1 MRKQVKEAKRRRAR
15 GRRPAR
21 WRAFVPYALV
31 GSLAVAAVAALFV
44 VGAGGGSDGA
54 EASYPPGYSP
64 PTIGDASAPVEVVMW
79 GDFQCPFCRRF
90 DLVTL
95 PELRREYFD
104 TGKARFVWRNFVNYG
119 VESEDAANA
128 AYCAGEQGKFWEY
141 HAKLYENQQGINQ
154 GAFLR
159 ANLERFAGE
168 IGLDTDAFNACTRSP
183 KYNPVLAA
191 DKKMGRGEGVSAT
204 PTFFVN
210 GQLVVGAQPTE
221 TFKAMIENALARAR
235 S

>member
-1 MRKQVKEAKRRRAR
+1 MRTQTKEAKRRRAKA
-15 GRRPAR
+15 RRRAP
-21 WRAFVPYALV
+21 WRSFLPYAIV
-31 GSLAVAAVAALFV
+31 GSLAAAAIIALFIV
-44 VGAGGGSDGA
+44 STGGSSDRA
-54 EASYPPGYSP
+54 EASYPPGYGP

-90 DLVTL
+90 DLTTL
-95 PELRREYFD
+95 PELKQEYFD

-141 HAKLYENQQGINQ
+141 HAHLYDNQQGINH
-154 GAFLR
+154 GSFSR

-168 IGLDTDAFNACTRSP
+168 VGLDVGAFNVCTRTP

-191 DKKMGRGEGVSAT
+191 DKEMGRGQNVTAT
-204 PTFFVN
+204 PSFFIN
-210 GQLVVGAQPTE
+210 GQMVVGAQPAE